1 MTKGEVIL
9 AIITSLIG
17 TGGIAS
23 LIIALFS
30 IRKYKAEAKVLE
42 QQVESEKNETQQKVN
57 EYIRQQL
64 KELSETHK
72 QESDELRRQ
81 NKELNEKLCILN
93 ERINQLMTW
102 VVTDNNIYR
111 TWLENELKKRDPDIE
126 FPRCRPAPGFEENKL
141 FEVPKEETHANE

>member
-23 LIIALFS
+23 VIIALFS

-42 QQVESEKNETQQKVN
+42 QQVETEKSESQQKVN

-81 NKELNEKLCILN
+81 NKELNEKICILN

-126 FPRCRPAPGFEENKL
+126 FPRCKPAPGFEENNL
-141 FEVPKEETHANE
+141 FEVAKDETEVNE